1 MGFPGAVQIIER
13 LYHVKFVYGEGFNPT
28 LRPIEIELSHNLMKY
43 CYDNNID
50 ALKFISD
57 CEKNNKNA
65 LIESGAVGEPLFIQL

>member
-50 ALKFISD
+50 ALKFISVSTL
-57 CEKNNKNA
+57 KFA
-65 LIESGAVGEPLFIQL
+65 AR